1 MSFYSSFTFAISFAT
16 MPEIKNTASLLQ
28 NWRVKRVSQQRQ
40 NAPKCTKLNIHFQK
54 FSGGD
59 TPGPPFSLGGEGR
72 KKGKK
77 KMGGESPPPLPNP
90 GSAPDEDK

>member
-1 MSFYSSFTFAISFAT
+1 MSMLTIIETQGLGPTSLYKCLSTLVFIYVCHFVRDNARNKKS
-16 MPEIKNTASLLQ
+16 ASLLQ

-59 TPGPPFSLGGEGR
+59 TPGPPFSLGGEG
-72 KKGKK
+72 
-77 KMGGESPPPLPNP
+77 
-90 GSAPDEDK
+90 